1 MPSDNIEVTLVVYLD
16 FCQFCSKDVP
26 EAAKLL
32 YNTHIMSDA
41 AYSVLTSDTDF
52 TGNFVV
58 DTEILA
64 EKHGITDFGPY
75 QVDPEAD
82 PATFQNDFF
91 LPEKYDQ

>member
-1 MPSDNIEVTLVVYLD
+1 MFSWF
-16 FCQFCSKDVP
+16 FCQFSSKDVP